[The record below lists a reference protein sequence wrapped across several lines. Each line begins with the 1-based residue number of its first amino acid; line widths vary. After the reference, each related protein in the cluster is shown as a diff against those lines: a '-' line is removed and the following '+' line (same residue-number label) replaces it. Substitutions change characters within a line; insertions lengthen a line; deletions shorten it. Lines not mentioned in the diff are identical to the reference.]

1 MKTPNK
7 LREMRQG
14 NFLFDPLLITGLLW
28 FSSPYQLELS
38 QVVGAFL
45 LAYIPWM
52 SYRRWQHTDRREFPL
67 LAFILAMYWLA
78 YVLPLFWSEREITSY
93 SGDHGL
99 SDVAITKS
107 VYLAVEGASAI
118 SFGAILSRRVQW
130 SPTVNIDIP
139 RYRSHRRYL
148 GIVLI
153 GGLLLRMSVPIGQLG
168 SGTRQ
173 ILNNVETIVPS
184 LAFGL
189 LFRYWLRRQA
199 TRWEQLL
206 VVVYLCGSVILGIA
220 SGWLGSV
227 VAISIMCAAMYTY
240 EHRKLPIVA
249 LVIILPVVLFF
260 QPAKEGFRQRYWY
273 SGGGGASV
281 SERLWSWV
289 GDSWQMWNQALD
301 DPGSEGITA
310 LANQSIG
317 RLSLLQQ
324 TANVLELT
332 PEVVPYQYF
341 RLYSYLG
348 LTFIPRFMW
357 QDKPSVNDAN
367 IWYQVSYRITRP
379 RGLQGVSVAV
389 GTLTESYISFGWF
402 GPLLI
407 MVPLG
412 MLLAL
417 FQRFFLRA
425 DRGLVFSTLG
435 VVLIPQFL
443 AIESQL
449 AQYLSGLVQ
458 QIAVALLV
466 LLPVLSVYKSARAG
480 LNPPGTF
487 RFVRSKPRI
496 SAAANAENRS

>member
-1 MKTPNK
+1 MKVQNRLPQ
-7 LREMRQG
+7 LRHGR
-14 NFLFDPLLITGLLW
+14 LLSDPSVPLLITGLLW
-28 FSSPYQLELS
+28 FSSPYHVEPS
-38 QVVGAFL
+38 QVVAAFL
-45 LAYIPWM
+45 LVYIPWVL
-52 SYRRWQHTDRREFPL
+52 YCRWRHTDKQEFPL
-67 LAFILAMYWLA
+67 LPFILAMYWLA
-78 YVLPLFWSEREITSY
+78 YALPLFWSGREVTSY
-93 SGDHGL
+93 RGSHSL
-99 SDVAITKS
+99 SDVGITKS
-107 VYLAVEGASAI
+107 MYLAVDGAAAV
-118 SFGAILSRRVQW
+118 FLGAILSRRIRW
-130 SPTVNIDIP
+130 SPTASIDIP
-139 RYRSHRRYL
+139 PCRSHRRYL

-153 GGLLLRMSVPIGQLG
+153 SGLLLRISLPIGEVG
-168 SGTRQ
+168 SGVRQ
-173 ILNNVETIVPS
+173 ILSNVETIVPS
-184 LAFGL
+184 VAFGL
-189 LFRYWLRRQA
+189 LFRYWLRREA

-227 VAISIMCAAMYTY
+227 VAISIVCAAMYAY
-240 EHRKLPIVA
+240 EQRKLPIVA

-273 SGGGGASV
+273 SGGSATVG
-281 SERLWSWV
+281 ERLWFWV
-289 GDSWQMWNQALD
+289 GDSWQMWSQALD
-301 DPGSEGITA
+301 DPGSESIKA
-310 LANQSIG
+310 LANQSLG

-324 TANVLELT
+324 TANVIELT

-348 LTFIPRFMW
+348 VTFIPRFLW

-367 IWYQVSYRITRP
+367 IWYQVSYRITP
-379 RGLQGVSVAV
+379 PQGLQGVSVAV

-417 FQRFFLRA
+417 FQRFFLAA

-435 VVLIPQFL
+435 AVLIPQFL

-466 LLPVLSVYKSARAG
+466 LLPVLHVYQSTRAG
-480 LNPPGTF
+480 LNLSGTF

-496 SAAANAENRS
+496 SAAANT